1 MSIWKTCSLH
11 VLVPM
16 SSTKMML
23 QAEHSLFEHSTHCG
37 STLRHGFGVCEG
49 TGACKHHLCS
59 PASIYLRFTVGYP
72 HLSHA
77 GHCNLVEDDFVD
89 YKGILQG
96 KTLHGIRPSHAG
108 LCHRH
113 CSSVF
118 HARNVPADM
127 NLGAHRSVVLTKD
140 APVLPCTY
148 PHHVR
153 KKWDVGIG
161 FACGDVT

>member
-1 MSIWKTCSLH
+1 MGLGF
-11 VLVPM
+11 VRALVP
-16 SSTKMML
+16 
-23 QAEHSLFEHSTHCG
+23 ANIIYAR
-37 STLRHGFGVCEG
+37 RHQYICV
-49 TGACKHHLCS
+49 LLWD
-59 PASIYLRFTVGYP
+59 ILI
-72 HLSHA
+72 SHA

-127 NLGAHRSVVLTKD
+127 NKGAHRSVVLTKD

-161 FACGDVT
+161 NACGDVT